1 MEKTLVLLKP
11 DVVSNKQVGKII
23 SVYEE
28 NRLNIESIKILIPD
42 EDILS
47 RHYQEHISKDFYRD
61 LVLFMKSD
69 RVVALVLSGEN
80 VIEKVRRINGKTDP
94 AKAEAGSIRNTFGTN
109 ITMNA
114 VHGSANPID
123 AKREIE
129 IWFN

>member
-1 MEKTLVLLKP
+1 MEKTLVLIKP
-11 DVVSNKQVGKII
+11 DAVSNKQVGKIL

-47 RHYQEHISKDFYRD
+47 RHYHEHNSKDFYQD
-61 LVLFMKSD
+61 LIAFMKSD
-69 RVVALVLSGEN
+69 RVVAMVLSAEN
-80 VIEKVRRINGKTDP
+80 AIEKVRIINGKTNPED
-94 AKAEAGSIRNTFGTN
+94 AALGSIRKTFGTN

-123 AKREIE
+123 AKREID

>member
-1 MEKTLVLLKP
+1 MEKTLVLIKP
-11 DVVSNKQVGKII
+11 DAVSKKQVGKII

-47 RHYQEHISKDFYRD
+47 RHYQEHIRKDFYRD
-61 LVLFMKSD
+61 LATFMKSD

-80 VIEKVRRINGKTDP
+80 AIEKVRRINGKTDP
-94 AKAEAGSIRNTFGTN
+94 DQAEIGSIRNIFGTN

>member
-1 MEKTLVLLKP
+1 MEKTLVLIKP
-11 DVVSNKQVGKII
+11 DAVSNKQVGKII

-47 RHYQEHISKDFYRD
+47 RHYREHISKDFYHD
-61 LVLFMKSD
+61 LIEFMKSD
-69 RVVALVLSGEN
+69 RVVAMVLSAEN
-80 VIEKVRRINGKTDP
+80 AIEKVRRINGKTNPED
-94 AKAEAGSIRNTFGTN
+94 AEIGSIRKTFGSN
-109 ITMNA
+109 VTMNA

-123 AKREIE
+123 ARREIE

>member
-1 MEKTLVLLKP
+1 
-11 DVVSNKQVGKII
+11 
-23 SVYEE
+23 
-28 NRLNIESIKILIPD
+28 
-42 EDILS
+42 
-47 RHYQEHISKDFYRD
+47 
-61 LVLFMKSD
+61 
-69 RVVALVLSGEN
+69 VALVLSGEN

-94 AKAEAGSIRNTFGTN
+94 AQAEAGSIRNIFGTN

>member
-1 MEKTLVLLKP
+1 MEKTLVLIKP
-11 DVVSNKQVGKII
+11 DAVSNKQVGKII

-47 RHYQEHISKDFYRD
+47 RHYQEHISKDFYRV
-61 LVLFMKSD
+61 LVDFMKSD
-69 RVVALVLSGEN
+69 RVVAMVLSAEN
-80 VIEKVRRINGKTDP
+80 AIEKVRRINGKTDP
-94 AKAEAGSIRNTFGTN
+94 DEAETGSIRNTFGTS

>member
-1 MEKTLVLLKP
+1 MEKTLVLIKP
-11 DVVSNKQVGKII
+11 DAVSNKQVGKII

-47 RHYQEHISKDFYRD
+47 RHYQEHSSKDFYQS
-61 LVLFMKSD
+61 LIEFMKSD
-69 RVVALVLSGEN
+69 RVVAMVLSAEN
-80 VIEKVRRINGKTDP
+80 AIEKVRSINGKTNPED
-94 AKAEAGSIRNTFGTN
+94 AEMGSIRKTFGTSV
-109 ITMNA
+109 TMNA

>member
-61 LVLFMKSD
+61 LVVFMKSD

-94 AKAEAGSIRNTFGTN
+94 AQAEAGSIRNIFGTN